1 MNKVFARFYKKADIN
16 DEDFNEAISEIVQGN
31 CIPLGHKL
39 FKKRIASRYQG
50 KRGAYRGI
58 LYYRSDDLMVFMYL
72 FAKNDREN
80 ITPKEMKELILI
92 ARLYDTLQ
100 GQAIEKAINKEI
112 LKRWTYETE

>member
-1 MNKVFARFYKKADIN
+1 MNKVFARLFKKADID
-16 DEDFNEAISEIVQGN
+16 DENINEAISEIVQGN

-39 FKKRIASRYQG
+39 YKKRIASRYQG

-58 LYYRSDDLMVFMYL
+58 LYYRSSDLMVFMYL

-80 ITPKEMKELILI
+80 ITPKEMKELILV

-100 GQAIEKAINKEI
+100 GQAIENAINKEI
-112 LKRWTYETE
+112 LRRWTYETE